1 MILFLSFRNI
11 LIMIYN
17 IYVEESNKLLSKYS
31 FDKLSSFYFIF
42 SDSTRLKIIFLL
54 INSNLSVNSMSK
66 ILGVSNSLISHQLAI
81 LKNKDI
87 ITFTRDGKSKIYSL
101 TDNHIKEVFEIGLE
115 HIAEQ
120 DEKIR
125 KDLETI
131 SSKI

>member
-1 MILFLSFRNI
+1 
-11 LIMIYN
+11 MIYN

-120 DEKIR
+120 DERIR
-125 KDLETI
+125 KDLESI
-131 SSKI
+131 YSKI

>member
-1 MILFLSFRNI
+1 
-11 LIMIYN
+11 MIYN

>member
-1 MILFLSFRNI
+1 
-11 LIMIYN
+11 MIYN
-17 IYVEESNKLLSKYS
+17 IYVEESNKLLSNYS

-125 KDLETI
+125 KDLEAI

>member
-1 MILFLSFRNI
+1 
-11 LIMIYN
+11 MIYN
-17 IYVEESNKLLSKYS
+17 IYVEESNKLLSNYS

>member
-1 MILFLSFRNI
+1 
-11 LIMIYN
+11 MIYN

-125 KDLETI
+125 KDLEAI

>member
-1 MILFLSFRNI
+1 
-11 LIMIYN
+11 MIYN
-17 IYVEESNKLLSKYS
+17 IYVEESNKLLSNYS

-54 INSNLSVNSMSK
+54 INSNLSVNSMSE